1 MSKSPEDTDCY
12 ELDLDE
18 ASELEVE
25 SVIEDAERAVA
36 AVEGR
41 HHDAKA
47 EAKSDADTAEAADP
61 PAGDPPAAS
70 ADAKDGEDAGMRE
83 RYLRVLADFDNF
95 RKRTERERD
104 SLRRAAAADVLRD
117 MLETADNLER
127 ALSASG
133 SVEELKSGLQMVLR
147 QQEDLFRRHGAVRVE
162 AVGKSFDP
170 AVHEAV
176 MREESTEVSQ
186 PTVVAE
192 FQRGYLLYDRLL
204 RPALVR
210 VAVPAARPA
219 AIAGEPAGV
228 SEESSDN

>member
-1 MSKSPEDTDCY
+1 MNGKRNPDDSDVY
-12 ELDLDE
+12 ELDLE
-18 ASELEVE
+18 E
-25 SVIEDAERAVA
+25 SSNLAVDDVMQDAARAVG
-36 AVEGR
+36 AVEDR
-41 HHDAKA
+41 HRAAESAAETSDGGGNGAVQPEATADKA
-47 EAKSDADTAEAADP
+47 GEAKESEDLAA
-61 PAGDPPAAS
+61 
-70 ADAKDGEDAGMRE
+70 MRE

-127 ALSASG
+127 AITAG
-133 SVEELKSGLQMVLR
+133 GTVDELKNGLQMVLR
-147 QQEDLFRRHGAVRVE
+147 QQEDLFRRHGATRVE
-162 AVGKSFDP
+162 ALGKAFDP

-176 MREESTEVSQ
+176 MREESTEVSS

-219 AIAGEPAGV
+219 DDPSRA
-228 SEESSDN
+228 

>member
-1 MSKSPEDTDCY
+1 MNGKKNIEDTDSY

-18 ASELEVE
+18 TSSLAVDD
-25 SVIEDAERAVA
+25 VMEDAARAVE
-36 AVEGR
+36 AVEDR
-41 HHDAKA
+41 HR
-47 EAKSDADTAEAADP
+47 
-61 PAGDPPAAS
+61 GGAAS
-70 ADAKDGEDAGMRE
+70 SGAGNGAAAAPAETKENEDLAAMRE

-104 SLRRAAAADVLRD
+104 NLRRAAAADVLRD

-127 ALSASG
+127 AITAGG
-133 SVEELKSGLQMVLR
+133 SVEELKNGLQMVLR
-147 QQEDLFRRHGAVRVE
+147 QQEDLFRRHGATRIE
-162 AVGKSFDP
+162 AVGKTFDP
-170 AVHEAV
+170 AIHEAV
-176 MREESTEVSQ
+176 MREESTEVSS

-219 AIAGEPAGV
+219 EDPEAR
-228 SEESSDN
+228 

>member
-1 MSKSPEDTDCY
+1 MNGRKSPEDTDSY

-18 ASELEVE
+18 VSGLEVE
-25 SVIEDAERAVA
+25 SVIEDAERAVE
-36 AVEGR
+36 AVEDR
-41 HHDAKA
+41 HRSDGNGAVSPPEA
-47 EAKSDADTAEAADP
+47 SPAPMPEAKESDDFVA
-61 PAGDPPAAS
+61 
-70 ADAKDGEDAGMRE
+70 MRE

-147 QQEDLFRRHGAVRVE
+147 LQEDLFKRHGAVRIE
-162 AVGKSFDP
+162 ALGKTFDP
-170 AVHEAV
+170 ALHEAV
-176 MREESTEVSQ
+176 MREESTEVAT

-210 VAVPAARPA
+210 VAVPAARPVEQTP
-219 AIAGEPAGV
+219 EPN
-228 SEESSDN
+228 DR

>member
-1 MSKSPEDTDCY
+1 MNGRKSPEDTDSY

-18 ASELEVE
+18 VSGLEVE
-25 SVIEDAERAVA
+25 SVIEDAERAVE
-36 AVEGR
+36 AVEDR
-41 HHDAKA
+41 HRAEVSGAEGKGA
-47 EAKSDADTAEAADP
+47 EGKGAVSSPEASPAPAPEAKESDDFVA
-61 PAGDPPAAS
+61 
-70 ADAKDGEDAGMRE
+70 MRE

-147 QQEDLFRRHGAVRVE
+147 LQEDLFKRHGAVRIE
-162 AVGKSFDP
+162 ALGKTFDP
-170 AVHEAV
+170 ALHEAV
-176 MREESTEVSQ
+176 MREESTEVAT

-210 VAVPAARPA
+210 VAVPAARPVEQTP
-219 AIAGEPAGV
+219 EPN
-228 SEESSDN
+228 DR